1 MATARKLSA
10 EEQRE
15 LLAQLEVPFDP
26 AMVEWKVVRRAHS
39 GRRGAVLPFADPRA
53 YTDRLNQALTT
64 AGCRIRA
71 AACLRVPFACCRSP
85 VTGSA

>member
-1 MATARKLSA
+1 MATARKFSA

-26 AMVEWKVVRRAHS
+26 AMVEWKVVRRARS
-39 GRRGAVLPFADPRA
+39 GLRGAVLPFVDPRA

-64 AGCRIRA
+64 AGWNRT
-71 AACLRVPFACCRSP
+71 FALSTLSSLTRRL
-85 VTGSA
+85 